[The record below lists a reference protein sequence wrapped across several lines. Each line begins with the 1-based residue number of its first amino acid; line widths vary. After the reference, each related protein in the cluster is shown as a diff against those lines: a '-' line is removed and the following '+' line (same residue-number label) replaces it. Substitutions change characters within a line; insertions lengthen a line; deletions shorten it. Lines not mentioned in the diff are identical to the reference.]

1 MGHAYDPSADTQT
14 QEPFGL
20 LLAKL
25 NWKAKDAQRDPVFKN
40 TVKRKTYPKPT
51 SSFLQKC
58 ASTDRQTETHTLACT
73 QVQLEK
79 HGRAASGRPPPPQL
93 LRLRGPFS
101 TSKPRMR
108 NTLLP
113 NQYHRSCLP
122 VTSALAAAPSTPGQ
136 PRGPFLWG
144 HQNLSCKSAFRHTVL
159 TDPQHTRTPPSES
172 FTSAMSLT

>member
-1 MGHAYDPSADTQT
+1 MLMIGNSILLFPLVLKKITNTGMTAHAYDPSAETQT

-79 HGRAASGRPPPPQL
+79 HGRAASGGPPPPQL

-108 NTLLP
+108 NTLSSTSITG
-113 NQYHRSCLP
+113 HACLSP
-122 VTSALAAAPSTPGQ
+122 Q
-136 PRGPFLWG
+136 P
-144 HQNLSCKSAFRHTVL
+144 
-159 TDPQHTRTPPSES
+159 
-172 FTSAMSLT
+172 